1 MFDRKIQKNCGSL
14 RVTTSEFVLSV
25 SKSIDSYK
33 LKVDPEWGQRNWTII
48 GHRIRP
54 SSSSFLWIYIFLLWI
69 YIFVLMNLYLRSSS
83 SFLWNIS
90 SFFFVLMKLYL
101 RSSSSFLW
109 IYIFV
114 LLLRSYETI
123 SSFFFFVLMKLYLR
137 SSSSFLWIYIFVLL
151 LRSYESISSFFF
163 FVLMNLYLRSSSSF
177 L

>member
-1 MFDRKIQKNCGSL
+1 MLMFDRKIQKNCGSL

-54 SSSSFLWIYIFLLWI
+54 SSSSFLWIYIFCYESI
-69 YIFVLMNLYLRSSS
+69 
-83 SFLWNIS
+83 
-90 SFFFVLMKLYL
+90 
-101 RSSSSFLW
+101 SSFLW

-114 LLLRSYETI
+114 LLLRSYEI
-123 SSFFFFVLMKLYLR
+123 YLR
-137 SSSSFLWIYIFVLL
+137 SSSFLWIYIFVLL

-177 L
+177 LWNYIFVLLLRSYETISSFFCESISSFFC